1 MKVIIKN
8 RTSASVNGKS
18 KNEYKNH
25 ISKFIAENK
34 DSRFVKLKTDGNYEL
49 WKDTVTD
56 KYYCSM
62 PSEDKYC
69 PSWFEADY
77 VASMRKD
84 AWEAWDFENEADADA
99 FTDIIAYCEISGE
112 IEREDGV
119 WIEWVEL
126 KHTHNIYGYAR
137 CECGDL
143 HCIKAQIERVSN
155 FFNTHWTKRGTLKGM
170 TEPDCFEKDFNKRK
184 GYALLCELLED
195 ESEAVLIV
203 DALDAISDNPILLS
217 AELDRL
223 KENGVR
229 VVTADGYFD
238 SISPSSFDVIACKR
252 NHNLPPHAVMRHRIK
267 MAEYKRLGKPQ
278 GFVLEDVE

>member
-1 MKVIIKN
+1 MNVIIKN
-8 RTSASVNGKS
+8 RTPIAVNGKAQ
-18 KNEYKNH
+18 NEYKNH
-25 ISKFIAENK
+25 IGKFIAENK
-34 DSRFVKLKTDGNYEL
+34 YTRFVQLSTDGNYEL

-56 KYYCSM
+56 KYYYSE
-62 PSEDKYC
+62 PSDDKDC

-84 AWEAWDFENEADADA
+84 AWDAWDFENEADADE

-119 WIEWVEL
+119 WIEWFEL
-126 KHTHNIYGYAR
+126 KHLRNAFAYIRCYCGDPR
-137 CECGDL
+137 CENTQAYKVCDFFDEHLSRADELHGLIEGDCL
-143 HCIKAQIERVSN
+143 E
-155 FFNTHWTKRGTLKGM
+155 TDLTKRV
-170 TEPDCFEKDFNKRK
+170 
-184 GYALLCELLED
+184 GYVELCELLE
-195 ESEAVLIV
+195 SAGEAILIV
-203 DALDAISDNPILLS
+203 DNLNVISDNPILLP

-229 VVTADGYFD
+229 VITADGYFD
-238 SISPSSFDVIACKR
+238 SISPSSFDVIACQR

-267 MAEYKRLGKPQ
+267 MAEYKRLGKPK